1 MLKLIYRITKKE
13 ELNLMTIKAYPEP
26 YIQYLAEYF
35 GSRDFFECHE
45 VMEEYWKAQ
54 PNSRYTG
61 CWLVFIRISVACY
74 HARRGN
80 WVGARKM
87 INRAAEEVD
96 PTLMSELGMDGQELA
111 RILVNTKTDWYLS
124 EEPNY
129 QDLDLPIQDEQLL
142 ECCQQYCSARGWS
155 WGKPLAEMADD
166 LVHKHLR
173 RDRSEVVETRRLSAL
188 LKSRKSKEDELP
200 NLQN

>member
-1 MLKLIYRITKKE
+1 MI
-13 ELNLMTIKAYPEP
+13 IKAYPEP

-54 PNSRYTG
+54 QNSRYTG

-87 INRAAEEVD
+87 INRAVEEVD
-96 PTLMSELGMDGQELA
+96 PALMSELGMDGLELA
-111 RILVNTKTDWYLS
+111 QILANTKTDWNLS
-124 EEPNY
+124 DSPSY
-129 QDLDLPIQDEQLL
+129 QDLVLPIQDERLL
-142 ECCQQYCSARGWS
+142 KSCQQYCSDREWS
-155 WGKPLAEMADD
+155 WGKPLAETDDD

-188 LKSRKSKEDELP
+188 NKSRKSKEDELP
-200 NLQN
+200 KSLF